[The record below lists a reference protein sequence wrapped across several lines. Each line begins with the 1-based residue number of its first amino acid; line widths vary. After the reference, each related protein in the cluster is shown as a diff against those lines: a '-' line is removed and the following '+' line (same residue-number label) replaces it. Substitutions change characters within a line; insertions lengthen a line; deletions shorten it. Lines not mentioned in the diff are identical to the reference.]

1 MSAPTLVLTPD
12 EMRLVMAHRNMN
24 AEIQRTTLRMAE
36 HCAADPLMARRKVP
50 VFRLIAGGAA

>member
-1 MSAPTLVLTPD
+1 MSAPTLVLSPD
-12 EMRLVMAHRNMN
+12 EIRLVMAHRNMS

-36 HCAADPLMARRKVP
+36 HCAVDPLMARRKVP